1 MQGAEGCK
9 AYPQHLGSQKK
20 PEAPA
25 EMHCLRAL
33 ERVQIL
39 GQAFADDSGAT
50 GSVSQTEMI
59 LDLKK
64 EERKKTVSHL
74 YSELIFAPT
83 IVMVE
88 QFRDIE

>member
-1 MQGAEGCK
+1 M
-9 AYPQHLGSQKK
+9 
-20 PEAPA
+20 
-25 EMHCLRAL
+25 
-33 ERVQIL
+33 

-64 EERKKTVSHL
+64 EERKKTVRHL